1 MKNTEIKEKP
11 SQGMSFKELYSRSK
25 VEIEEAIMGY
35 WEEIAPDMVEKYKEQ
50 FNDILASFFG
60 ENIVV
65 ENMAHWTALDEK
77 TDWTKIVNPKIWRK
91 WKKGTPDNKKER
103 RFVKE
108 NAEEIAFRPYQH
120 QYDSWHAL
128 LKEDKSIVVTSGTGS
143 GKTECFMVPLIHDL
157 TKEQG
162 VNGTRTKGIEA
173 IFLYPLNALME
184 DQKERINNYITFSEK
199 DLRFAVY
206 NGNTPENEN
215 DERYDEDAIFENE
228 IVTREKIRSQ
238 KPNILFTNPSMLEYM
253 LLRAKDKP
261 LFSKDL
267 KWIVIDETHT
277 YKGAAAAELAMLLR
291 RVLNACGIKNVNKI
305 KFATSSATIGDDKE
319 AEKDLLQFISDITG
333 QETGKIRRIAGN
345 RSLPNTTDED
355 IQKKLKENDFIFL
368 KDLINDDRSIEDK
381 LALLDDLSDKGKD
394 HNLRIRLHYYL
405 QTLNGGLYVDLRK
418 LQDDN
423 TFKLYK
429 SIPLVDGK
437 LDTHFLEAY
446 YCKKCGALVGYGEL
460 LDNDNICDYSLKTRE
475 IIDSLEGEG
484 DDDDNNGDNDNNAN
498 NHQTTNEFYIGI
510 AKEGSL
516 QKCSLTD
523 EGKLNNAN
531 SGKFAW
537 KEIEKKDGKDIHWCP
552 CCGAHGSEQY
562 NPLRSFHM
570 SADFISRLIA
580 PILLSQTTPAEEN
593 QDTLPSKG
601 CKYITFADSRQG
613 SAGPSLKQNL
623 ETEEVWVAGAIF
635 NKLLEYKEKEIE
647 YKRYKELEQ
656 KRTELRAQNQR
667 LTDEEDDELYNL
679 TGKYSNTNISNH
691 LTWSEAL
698 DLLLKDKNFDKM
710 HLAFASPDAQIYK
723 LDKYKYATATLYRV
737 MNRRP
742 SGGTNSPE
750 NCGLF
755 CTTYP
760 KLEEL
765 KDRVLPPSI
774 ENLNALISNKDNKIE
789 PKDWYDFVKLFIDLN
804 IRTNGSLYFDRR
816 NDSEDWNK
824 IDFKDCRGY
833 KTENYSRRPI
843 DGKENPIFGEN
854 RRYTQLLI
862 NLLGKKHWRDLDD
875 NEKDI
880 IKCVAERQLKK
891 DLIDFGISQKSESI
905 DWKWDKKEKIYKHKG
920 WEEDKDKKGKEI
932 YYMNLTKVAF
942 KLYDEKVW
950 FDENLCIPLDT
961 TFKGYSPYKNEDNR
975 YIKCNKINWAA
986 FNKEDKKNCKEWFMT
1001 NRECISKKWT
1011 SKLGRTLEYSSNDPN
1026 TLYIQAEHTAQVAR
1040 SIIKEKTDLFKKG
1053 EINIMACST
1062 TMEMGVDLGD
1072 LELVVMNNVPPQ
1084 PANYKQRAGR
1094 AGRGDQTRSACFTI
1108 CGTDATG
1115 EAMMNNPLKSLINY
1129 PIQPPKVDMHSKQL
1143 IQRHI
1148 NSFLLRKSGVLG
1160 DSSPGADVVNDRGIQ
1175 LCDMFTH
1182 YVTHGVEIGKE
1193 KGEKSIWISQA
1204 KIKNGAD
1211 ITPKEYIS
1219 LINQSNTLYQQF
1231 IDKLQEYEKDNT
1243 TLEEIRILAT
1253 NSSNSNPDAV
1263 ELIKRTK
1270 EQITAVAEYI
1280 DKQLKGIQQQWIKN
1294 KCDINN
1300 NNDKLGKS
1308 LNYSFTS
1315 LLKKNLLGYL
1325 STHQFT
1331 PNANMPVG
1339 IVEMLIKKSD
1349 DYGRSENPTRDMRVA
1364 LSEYAPGRMVFVNGT
1379 TYVMGGVDW
1388 NRSQSMQYAKHC
1400 SDHHVWIG
1408 ENDSCPICGKEAV
1421 EWEEPFGKR
1430 MPILTPTGFY
1440 PCKETTRITKKD
1452 YENLV
1457 ISTELINARNWESNN
1472 KGNRLY
1478 AVRVNEDG
1486 PGSEILYYNKGL
1498 GKGYYVCNECGYAV
1512 PVPLSTGG
1520 KDKEKNDIIINSIYH
1535 EEEIKNGDCTKY
1547 HNYRGFKCKFDNS
1560 QKNDKILKN
1569 VVFGGTIQTDYCEIA
1584 LISKTA
1590 NTILDEEVAI
1600 TLGLMLCK
1608 ELSRKIS
1615 CERSDIDFIPRKQNN
1630 QRSICIYDTA
1640 KGGAGYSK
1648 QLRNTDLLEELFNN
1662 IREKLGGCT
1671 SVEKVLDRMTM
1682 KYANK
1687 IDTQKTHEWLKDE
1700 FAHRKHVDEEIQAKF
1715 EDKGVVAS
1723 CYENMRRA
1731 ISISNEDC
1739 KLFFNGRLVKK
1750 WNFNNG
1756 ELNWQ
1761 VNRSYE
1767 LGDNR
1772 NKTYAVYNLPST
1784 ISSCD
1789 KEKMSL
1795 ISAGKKWERATFNI
1809 NGIYPL
1815 ATVGKKLYFTTN
1827 IEYSTINENWGFK
1840 DVYCV
1845 DYDNIDICDLKFN
1858 IISDKHY
1865 TYKSGVESSSDKLFE
1880 ELYNNSEEVRNFI
1893 ECSKNSK
1900 LSFKYHEEYLRTHL
1914 NMTIALQFM
1923 LKFAEKADAK
1933 IKMITCIGEKYED
1946 NKSESKFPDS
1956 YDYRTGDPR
1965 KLFAACLNDRRRD
1978 EYLETKFLNS
1988 LKANGIINDFKIES
2002 LEEDSLPHWRALIVE
2017 NSNGDIINI
2026 LPNGGFGNGWDF
2038 DNNTAKKSQRKYW
2051 PNNCDINTSI
2061 PIKSGKTKILYDIKV
2076 GPFEDIEC

>member
-1 MKNTEIKEKP
+1 
-11 SQGMSFKELYSRSK
+11 
-25 VEIEEAIMGY
+25 
-35 WEEIAPDMVEKYKEQ
+35 
-50 FNDILASFFG
+50 
-60 ENIVV
+60 
-65 ENMAHWTALDEK
+65 
-77 TDWTKIVNPKIWRK
+77 
-91 WKKGTPDNKKER
+91 
-103 RFVKE
+103 
-108 NAEEIAFRPYQH
+108 
-120 QYDSWHAL
+120 
-128 LKEDKSIVVTSGTGS
+128 
-143 GKTECFMVPLIHDL
+143 
-157 TKEQG
+157 
-162 VNGTRTKGIEA
+162 
-173 IFLYPLNALME
+173 
-184 DQKERINNYITFSEK
+184 
-199 DLRFAVY
+199 
-206 NGNTPENEN
+206 
-215 DERYDEDAIFENE
+215 
-228 IVTREKIRSQ
+228 
-238 KPNILFTNPSMLEYM
+238 
-253 LLRAKDKP
+253 
-261 LFSKDL
+261 
-267 KWIVIDETHT
+267 
-277 YKGAAAAELAMLLR
+277 
-291 RVLNACGIKNVNKI
+291 
-305 KFATSSATIGDDKE
+305 
-319 AEKDLLQFISDITG
+319 
-333 QETGKIRRIAGN
+333 
-345 RSLPNTTDED
+345 
-355 IQKKLKENDFIFL
+355 
-368 KDLINDDRSIEDK
+368 
-381 LALLDDLSDKGKD
+381 
-394 HNLRIRLHYYL
+394 
-405 QTLNGGLYVDLRK
+405 
-418 LQDDN
+418 
-423 TFKLYK
+423 
-429 SIPLVDGK
+429 
-437 LDTHFLEAY
+437 
-446 YCKKCGALVGYGEL
+446 
-460 LDNDNICDYSLKTRE
+460 
-475 IIDSLEGEG
+475 
-484 DDDDNNGDNDNNAN
+484 
-498 NHQTTNEFYIGI
+498 
-510 AKEGSL
+510 
-516 QKCSLTD
+516 
-523 EGKLNNAN
+523 
-531 SGKFAW
+531 
-537 KEIEKKDGKDIHWCP
+537 
-552 CCGAHGSEQY
+552 
-562 NPLRSFHM
+562 
-570 SADFISRLIA
+570 
-580 PILLSQTTPAEEN
+580 
-593 QDTLPSKG
+593 
-601 CKYITFADSRQG
+601 
-613 SAGPSLKQNL
+613 
-623 ETEEVWVAGAIF
+623 
-635 NKLLEYKEKEIE
+635 
-647 YKRYKELEQ
+647 
-656 KRTELRAQNQR
+656 
-667 LTDEEDDELYNL
+667 
-679 TGKYSNTNISNH
+679 
-691 LTWSEAL
+691 
-698 DLLLKDKNFDKM
+698 
-710 HLAFASPDAQIYK
+710 
-723 LDKYKYATATLYRV
+723 
-737 MNRRP
+737 
-742 SGGTNSPE
+742 
-750 NCGLF
+750 
-755 CTTYP
+755 
-760 KLEEL
+760 
-765 KDRVLPPSI
+765 
-774 ENLNALISNKDNKIE
+774 
-789 PKDWYDFVKLFIDLN
+789 
-804 IRTNGSLYFDRR
+804 
-816 NDSEDWNK
+816 
-824 IDFKDCRGY
+824 
-833 KTENYSRRPI
+833 
-843 DGKENPIFGEN
+843 
-854 RRYTQLLI
+854 
-862 NLLGKKHWRDLDD
+862 
-875 NEKDI
+875 
-880 IKCVAERQLKK
+880 
-891 DLIDFGISQKSESI
+891 
-905 DWKWDKKEKIYKHKG
+905 
-920 WEEDKDKKGKEI
+920 
-932 YYMNLTKVAF
+932 
-942 KLYDEKVW
+942 
-950 FDENLCIPLDT
+950 
-961 TFKGYSPYKNEDNR
+961 
-975 YIKCNKINWAA
+975 
-986 FNKEDKKNCKEWFMT
+986 
-1001 NRECISKKWT
+1001 
-1011 SKLGRTLEYSSNDPN
+1011 
-1026 TLYIQAEHTAQVAR
+1026 
-1040 SIIKEKTDLFKKG
+1040 
-1053 EINIMACST
+1053 
-1062 TMEMGVDLGD
+1062 
-1072 LELVVMNNVPPQ
+1072 
-1084 PANYKQRAGR
+1084 
-1094 AGRGDQTRSACFTI
+1094 
-1108 CGTDATG
+1108 
-1115 EAMMNNPLKSLINY
+1115 
-1129 PIQPPKVDMHSKQL
+1129 
-1143 IQRHI
+1143 
-1148 NSFLLRKSGVLG
+1148 
-1160 DSSPGADVVNDRGIQ
+1160 
-1175 LCDMFTH
+1175 
-1182 YVTHGVEIGKE
+1182 
-1193 KGEKSIWISQA
+1193 
-1204 KIKNGAD
+1204 
-1211 ITPKEYIS
+1211 
-1219 LINQSNTLYQQF
+1219 
-1231 IDKLQEYEKDNT
+1231 
-1243 TLEEIRILAT
+1243 
-1253 NSSNSNPDAV
+1253 
-1263 ELIKRTK
+1263 
-1270 EQITAVAEYI
+1270 
-1280 DKQLKGIQQQWIKN
+1280 
-1294 KCDINN
+1294 
-1300 NNDKLGKS
+1300 
-1308 LNYSFTS
+1308 
-1315 LLKKNLLGYL
+1315 
-1325 STHQFT
+1325 
-1331 PNANMPVG
+1331 MPVG

-1388 NRSQSMQYAKHC
+1388 NKTQPMEYARHC
-1400 SDHHVWIG
+1400 SNHHVWIG
-1408 ENDSCPICGKEAV
+1408 QDEKCPICGNDAV
-1421 EWEEPFGKR
+1421 EWEQPFGKR

-1440 PCKETTRITKKD
+1440 PCNETSRITKKN
-1452 YENLV
+1452 YEDLV
-1457 ISTELINARNWESNN
+1457 ISTELINAKKWEDNN
-1472 KGNRLY
+1472 GEERLY

>member
-11 SQGMSFKELYSRSK
+11 SQGMNFKELYSRSK

-35 WEEIAPDMVEKYKEQ
+35 WEENTPNMVEKYKEQ

-77 TDWTKIVNPKIWRK
+77 TDWTKIVNPSIWRK
-91 WKKGTPDNKKER
+91 WKKGTPDDKKGR
-103 RFVKE
+103 TFIE
-108 NAEEIAFRPYQH
+108 NAEEIPFRPYQH

-128 LKEDKSIVVTSGTGS
+128 LEDDKSIVVTSGTGS

-199 DLRFAVY
+199 DLKFAVY

-228 IVTREKIRSQ
+228 IVTREKIRSE

-333 QETGKIRRIAGN
+333 QETGKIRRIAGS
-345 RSLPNTTDED
+345 RSMPNTADED

-484 DDDDNNGDNDNNAN
+484 DDDENNGDNGDNDNNTN
-498 NHQTTNEFYIGI
+498 NHQTTKEFYIGI

-523 EGKLNNAN
+523 EGKLNKAN

-623 ETEEVWVAGAIF
+623 ETEEVWVAGVIF
-635 NKLLEYKEKEIE
+635 NRLLELKP
-647 YKRYKELEQ
+647 
-656 KRTELRAQNQR
+656 
-667 LTDEEDDELYNL
+667 LTDEDRQKLRHERDLAEDKGDKNEAHRITDLL
-679 TGKYSNTNISNH
+679 TKKEHHI
-691 LTWSEAL
+691 TWNEAL
-698 DLLLKDKNFDKM
+698 DLLLKDKNFDQM
-710 HLAFASPDAQIYK
+710 HLAFVSPDTQIYE
-723 LDKYKYATATLYRV
+723 LDKNRYVTAALYRV

-742 SGGTNSPE
+742 SGGANSPE

-760 KLEEL
+760 ALEEL
-765 KDRVLPPSI
+765 RVRELPEAI
-774 ENLNALISNKDNKIE
+774 ENLNALITSEDNKIKPE
-789 PKDWYDFVKLFIDLN
+789 DWYDFVKLFIDLN
-804 IRTNGSLYFDRR
+804 IRTNGSLYFDRKEDV
-816 NDSEDWNK
+816 NEDWDK
-824 IDFKDCRGY
+824 IDFKDCRGF
-833 KTENYSRRPI
+833 KTEHYSRRPV
-843 DGKENPIFGEN
+843 DGEENPIFGEN
-854 RRYTQLLI
+854 TRYTQLLT
-862 NLLGKKHWRDLDD
+862 NLLGKRNWKELDD
-875 NEKDI
+875 EEKDVVRT
-880 IKCVAERQLKK
+880 VAKEQLKA
-891 DLIDFGISQKSESI
+891 DLMKYGIIQKSESI
-905 DWKWDKKEKIYKHKG
+905 KWRWRNREKIYDH
-920 WEEDKDKKGKEI
+920 WEKDKDKNGQEI
-932 YYMNLTKVAF
+932 YYMNLTKIAF
-942 KLYDEKVW
+942 KLYDEEVW

-961 TFKGYSPYKNEDNR
+961 TFKGYSPYKNEENR
-975 YIKCNKINWAA
+975 FIRCNRICWPA

-1011 SKLGRTLEYSSNDPN
+1011 SKLGRTLEYSSEDPN

-1040 SIIKEKTDLFKKG
+1040 SIIKKKTEKFKKG

-1115 EAMMNNPLKSLINY
+1115 EAMMANPLKSLINY

-1160 DSSPGADVVNDRGIQ
+1160 NSSPGADAANDRGIQ
-1175 LCDMFTH
+1175 LCHMFTN
-1182 YVTHGVEIGKE
+1182 YETHRVEIK
-1193 KGEKSIWISQA
+1193 KGQNNIWISQA
-1204 KIKNGAD
+1204 KIKNGED

-1231 IDKLQEYEKDNT
+1231 IDKLGEYEKDNE
-1243 TLEEIRILAT
+1243 TLEEIRMLAT

-1280 DKQLKGIQQQWIKN
+1280 DKQFKGIQKLWEDN

-1300 NNDKLGKS
+1300 DKLGRL

-1421 EWEEPFGKR
+1421 EWEQPFGKK

-1440 PCKETTRITKKD
+1440 PCKETTRITKKN
-1452 YENLV
+1452 YEDLV

-1512 PVPLSTGG
+1512 PVPLSTSGQT
-1520 KDKEKNDIIINSIYH
+1520 ESDIIINSIYH
-1535 EEEIKNGDCTKY
+1535 EEEIKKNGDCTKY
-1547 HNYRGFKCKFDNS
+1547 HNYRGFKCEFDNS

-1648 QLRNTDLLEELFNN
+1648 QLRNIDLLEELFNN
-1662 IREKLGGCT
+1662 IREQLNGCT
-1671 SVEKVLDRMTM
+1671 SAEKVLDRMTM

-1687 IDTQKTHEWLKDE
+1687 IDIKKTYEWLKDE
-1700 FAHRKHVDEEIQAKF
+1700 FEYRKEVDKEIQAKF
-1715 EDKGVVAS
+1715 NDNSNVIVS
-1723 CYENMRRA
+1723 CYENIRRV
-1731 ISISNEDC
+1731 ISNPNEEC

-1795 ISAGKKWERATFNI
+1795 TSAGKKWERATFNI

-1815 ATVGKKLYFTTN
+1815 AMVGKKLYFTTN

-1865 TYKSGVESSSDKLFE
+1865 TYKSGVESGSDKLFE

-1923 LKFAEKADAK
+1923 LKFAERANAK
-1933 IKMITCIGEKYED
+1933 IEMITCIGEKYED
-1946 NKSESKFPDS
+1946 KYSEKKFPDS

-1978 EYLETKFLNS
+1978 EYLETKFLDS

-2002 LEEDSLPHWRALIVE
+2002 LKEDSLPHWRALIVE
-2017 NSNGDIINI
+2017 NSKKDIINI
-2026 LPNGGFGNGWDF
+2026 LPNGGFGNGWEF
-2038 DNNTAKKSQRKYW
+2038 DKEAANQPYY
-2051 PNNCDINTSI
+2051 PNNCDIKTSI